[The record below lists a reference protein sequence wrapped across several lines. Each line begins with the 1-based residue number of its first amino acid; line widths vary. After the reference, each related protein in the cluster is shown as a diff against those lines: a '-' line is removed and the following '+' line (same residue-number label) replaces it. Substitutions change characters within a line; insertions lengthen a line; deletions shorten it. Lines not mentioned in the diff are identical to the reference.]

1 MDPFVKKA
9 IKLTSIIA
17 VLIVLGLGVFK
28 KISWAEGFLIAVI
41 WSILNYLLTM
51 NLFQMG
57 LLKEDKTKL
66 FLMLLIKFPVLYLFG
81 FFILVSRLFPV
92 SSLLSGLPLILVV
105 IGVSQLC
112 HK

>member
-1 MDPFVKKA
+1 MNPFVKKA
-9 IKLTSIIA
+9 IKITCLIA
-17 VLIVLGLGVFK
+17 VLIALSLAMFK

-41 WSILNYLLTM
+41 WSLLNYLLTM

-66 FLMLLIKFPVLYLFG
+66 FVMLLVKFPVLYLLG

-92 SSLLSGLPLILVV
+92 SSLLCGLPLILVV